1 MAKLDVTDQL
11 ITSIIQQ
18 VGPQVA
24 AETGWDLQLPTLKS
38 RVLPKDQGY
47 EELVQGRLR
56 GMGVA
61 ISENRKF
68 GERILEYLIENNVLG
83 AYQPHSQELLVVRE
97 NVDDSNLEGL
107 SLVLGHELVHRG
119 QHIHHPQV
127 FEQIDQTVK
136 ALLDAANQGIV
147 NFEWISQKLEE
158 IRPRMTLIES
168 HATYISQMLRKKY
181 FPNAIVETHFNLPV
195 LLFQFLGAGKVSQ
208 YTDGL
213 PQVSEAISKGGV
225 DELFRSSSG

>member
-11 ITSIIQQ
+11 ITSMIQQ
-18 VGPQVA
+18 VAPQVM

-56 GMGVA
+56 GMGVTV
-61 ISENRKF
+61 SENHNIV
-68 GERILEYLIENNVLG
+68 ERILEYLIENNVLG
-83 AYQPHSQELLVVRE
+83 AYQPYSQELLVVRE
-97 NVDDSNLEGL
+97 HVDDSNLPGL

-119 QHIHHPQV
+119 QHVHHPQL

-136 ALLDAANQGIV
+136 ALMEAINQSNV
-147 NFEWISQKLEE
+147 NFEWVWRKMEE

-168 HATYISQMLRKKY
+168 HATYFTRILKQKFYPDAK
-181 FPNAIVETHFNLPV
+181 VETHFNLPV
-195 LLFQFLGAGKVSQ
+195 LLFKFLGAGKVSQ
-208 YTDGL
+208 YIDGL
-213 PQVSEAISKGGV
+213 PQVSQAASQGKL
-225 DELFRSSSG
+225 DDLFRSISS